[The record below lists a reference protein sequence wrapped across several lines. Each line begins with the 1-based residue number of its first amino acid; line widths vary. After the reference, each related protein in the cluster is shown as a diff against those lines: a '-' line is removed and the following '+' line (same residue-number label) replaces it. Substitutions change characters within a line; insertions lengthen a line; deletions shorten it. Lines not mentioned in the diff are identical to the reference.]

1 MPDCK
6 DQTAAPKHLGKMLR
20 VTQVRSA
27 IGGTRRQRE
36 SLKGLG
42 LARIGASVIVPD
54 NPATRGLIRRVEH
67 LLAVE
72 E

>member
-1 MPDCK
+1 MAKTTRK
-6 DQTAAPKHLGKMLR
+6 DMGKMVR
-20 VTQVRSA
+20 VTQVKSA

-42 LARIGASVIVPD
+42 LRRIGSSAIVQD
-54 NPATRGLIRRVEH
+54 NAATRGLIDRVQH

>member
-1 MPDCK
+1 VSDRQQK
-6 DQTAAPKHLGKMLR
+6 TAKMVK

-27 IGGTRRQRE
+27 IGTTRRQRE

-42 LARIGASVIVPD
+42 LTRVGASVIVQD
-54 NPATRGLIRRVEH
+54 HPATRGLIRRVQH
-67 LLAVE
+67 LVAIE

>member
-1 MPDCK
+1 M
-6 DQTAAPKHLGKMLR
+6 GKMVR
-20 VTQVRSA
+20 VTQVKSA

-42 LARIGASVIVPD
+42 LCRIGSSAIVQD
-54 NPATRGLIRRVEH
+54 NAATRGLINCVQH